1 LRETLKHLKTGE
13 RELQMRFGAQARYL
27 HGAKSLAGSDNKE
40 AGSDHPKVSLIH
52 VSNEVSYES
61 FGSFPVPGFFLFS
74 GSGARRPLRAGS
86 RDDARS
92 DLERD
97 SLHNL
102 EVAKNYFKLK
112 KAYVA
117 ALKRCEEII
126 AGNPNFAKIDE
137 VLLMAG
143 QSSVWLS
150 QNKGK
155 QNSSLYV
162 SFDGGEKRT
171 LTSEQFR
178 EMGRDYLKKLVAEY
192 PNSSYA
198 KEAQE
203 ELRALDAPAPKP

>member
-1 LRETLKHLKTGE
+1 MKMTYLMFLVFAFVLSVAPATYAQGGVKDGPDPAT
-13 RELQMRFGAQARYL
+13 MR
-27 HGAKSLAGSDNKE
+27 D
-40 AGSDHPKVSLIH
+40 P
-52 VSNEVSYES
+52 
-61 FGSFPVPGFFLFS
+61 
-74 GSGARRPLRAGS
+74 
-86 RDDARS
+86 

-155 QNSSLYV
+155 QNSNLYV

-203 ELRALDAPAPKP
+203 ELRA